1 MLGARRL
8 VVVAVFCVCVVGS
21 GARRN
26 PPVSLAGLFLSRR
39 ICRMVSSVLKLLLL
53 LLVASAAAFLHD
65 AVAAPEEARRRC
77 CCCCCCFFFCFCCCC
92 CGNVV
97 DRRFWL
103 ILLLLRGICRNK
115 RVIIIFFGRRT
126 MMIFLIDYKF
136 LVGIMLT
143 VLVQQPLSS
152 SPGSMPTSCCLSLV
166 VVEPYSVFILSFLP
180 FFFCIG
186 IDIRYHISY
195 TRFRFSFQSP
205 KICAVTLSRT
215 YT

>member
-65 AVAAPEEARRRC
+65 AVAAPEESRRRC
-77 CCCCCCFFFCFCCCC
+77 CCCCFFLFLLLLLWQC
-92 CGNVV
+92 
-97 DRRFWL
+97 RRPTLL
-103 ILLLLRGICRNK
+103 ILLLRGICRNK

-205 KICAVTLSRT
+205 KICAVTLSRS
-215 YT
+215 YVPS